1 MKKIRNFTLII
12 LLLGYILLSGL
23 FVIKADVTE
32 SDKLAVINQDAGY
45 TINDQVVNYGQ
56 QLIGKYSEYSIT
68 SLSEAQSGK
77 YGGFVV
83 IPTDF
88 SQNIISINS
97 QPTKSMLSYGVVN
110 SDKRDEVM
118 MQIVDLEMKLNKEI
132 GTIYV
137 NSVLNEFHTGQDQV
151 NVVKSNNTNIDE
163 AILGISSSDFIEFLD
178 INQLNLP
185 TMPSNIP
192 EYRFTEIY
200 ESVMENYKK
209 KLNVIEEQL
218 PEIQVNVLSDY
229 SSELSNIENA
239 VDSMGKYTRI
249 KLNNGKWIEFEID
262 KYQIS
267 FDVDNII
274 ISGSDVVSVVVDGQ
288 EYTKDKIIKIDSNT
302 GEVDKVKE
310 KSLTESSNSQS
321 ITLEE
326 LLNHINNNSS
336 LINTYNNHVMKS
348 NATYY
353 LDSLYIDAVNQYISE
368 LDSSQVILGKERL
381 NELIQLR
388 VDNYKSNV
396 DVAINQFN
404 EYSGLQIVDIFDYIE
419 YRNTEFVNIAQNYD
433 FNQYNI
439 NDLKEIIVSSF
450 VNSLSNEDNIKDVN
464 KEETIYEQDKKIVT
478 DNITL
483 INSGLSATNTDVT
496 NKLNDYKEL
505 VDTINQEFYN
515 NNNEELVVKAMDA
528 NVDEINQAFDNLE
541 EYVVDTQ
548 KVVSDNITDNQ
559 QAISQYYQS
568 TTDKINNGVDG
579 LQSKVLVT
587 TNNSNL
593 LLDDFASKL
602 AYTRNGNVTN
612 NQVVEIMVSPTTL
625 GNDQS
630 VIDRKEDAIS
640 STIPEQKDSKSNS
653 TMLVALSTISVGL
666 ASYIVI
672 DKIRRKKEK

>member
-1 MKKIRNFTLII
+1 
-12 LLLGYILLSGL
+12 
-23 FVIKADVTE
+23 
-32 SDKLAVINQDAGY
+32 
-45 TINDQVVNYGQ
+45 
-56 QLIGKYSEYSIT
+56 
-68 SLSEAQSGK
+68 
-77 YGGFVV
+77 
-83 IPTDF
+83 
-88 SQNIISINS
+88 
-97 QPTKSMLSYGVVN
+97 
-110 SDKRDEVM
+110 
-118 MQIVDLEMKLNKEI
+118 
-132 GTIYV
+132 
-137 NSVLNEFHTGQDQV
+137 
-151 NVVKSNNTNIDE
+151 
-163 AILGISSSDFIEFLD
+163 
-178 INQLNLP
+178 
-185 TMPSNIP
+185 
-192 EYRFTEIY
+192 
-200 ESVMENYKK
+200 MENYKK

-267 FDVDNII
+267 FDVDSII
-274 ISGSDVVSVVVDGQ
+274 ISGNDVVSVVVDGK
-288 EYTKDKIIKIDSNT
+288 EYTKDKRIEIDYNT

-310 KSLTESSNSQS
+310 KLLAESSNSQY

-326 LLNHINNNSS
+326 LSNHINNNSS
-336 LINTYNNHVMKS
+336 LINTYNNHIMKS

-381 NELIQLR
+381 NELIKLR
-388 VDNYKSNV
+388 VDNYKTNV

-404 EYSGLQIVDIFDYIE
+404 QYSGLQIVDIFDYIE
-419 YRNTEFVNIAQNYD
+419 YRNTEFVSIAQNYD

-478 DNITL
+478 DNIAL

-515 NNNEELVVKAMDA
+515 NNNEKLVVKAMDA

-612 NQVVEIMVSPTTL
+612 NQVVEIMVNPTTL

-672 DKIRRKKEK
+672 DKFRRKKDK

>member
-1 MKKIRNFTLII
+1 
-12 LLLGYILLSGL
+12 
-23 FVIKADVTE
+23 
-32 SDKLAVINQDAGY
+32 
-45 TINDQVVNYGQ
+45 
-56 QLIGKYSEYSIT
+56 
-68 SLSEAQSGK
+68 
-77 YGGFVV
+77 
-83 IPTDF
+83 
-88 SQNIISINS
+88 
-97 QPTKSMLSYGVVN
+97 MLSYGVVN
-110 SDKRDEVM
+110 SDKRNEVM

-137 NSVLNEFHTGQDQV
+137 NSVLNEFHTSQDQV

-209 KLNVIEEQL
+209 KLNVIEDQL
-218 PEIQVNVLSDY
+218 PEIQVNALSDY
-229 SSELSNIENA
+229 SSELSNIKNA

-249 KLNNGKWIEFEID
+249 KLNNGKWIEFETD
-262 KYQIS
+262 KYQIC
-267 FDVDNII
+267 FDVDSII
-274 ISGSDVVSVVVDGQ
+274 ISGNDVVSVVVDGK
-288 EYTKDKIIKIDSNT
+288 EYTNNKRIEIYSTGKVNT
-302 GEVDKVKE
+302 PEGESLS
-310 KSLTESSNSQS
+310 KSSQS
-321 ITLEE
+321 QYITLEE

-388 VDNYKSNV
+388 VDNYKTNV

-478 DNITL
+478 DNIAL
-483 INSGLSATNTDVT
+483 INSGLSTTNTDVT

-548 KVVSDNITDNQ
+548 NVVSDNITDNQ